1 MDFRHSGL
9 AINLTKM
16 VAGTISTSTPG
27 PSTAP
32 SVQVAKK
39 LSRSLTFDL
48 ESDADLANF
57 MDDRAVIPLLGQD
70 GIDLAVLTAQR
81 PWDQPQEWRNEA
93 TTTLP
98 IAMRPRTF
106 DRYGS
111 GRPRHWLNHAYP
123 AGSTILYIQ
132 DMILEKFPMLDAF
145 PLMNPDDLLD
155 ATSFKVTLK
164 CTRNELDERLADLEL
179 RIRWPDNNMDAL
191 KTEKALNNTI
201 IQTYWANGGIP
212 FIYSGLDHV
221 WTRSAEGGISCN
233 LSTLRVP
240 ATFDIVPC
248 EGPQAPFAL
257 TLYDYQLRTLAWMQG
272 IEDGEQSLFYAP
284 NLFPV
289 DDGLGDLLFDAKS
302 KTFKSSKDNWEA
314 IQSRNAQCGIIADK
328 PGVGKTITTLALCHS
343 RPFEMQDYLY
353 SMHKGLFRSKATLIL
368 VPNNIASQWEDEIRK
383 CLGDTVTVIQLKGKA
398 AYIKTFLEDI
408 LTADFVIVSYQFLI
422 NENYRGARYEGRKL
436 TDHPTQLDLQNSV
449 ADRETFVTT
458 RVGGFAF
465 TWCHFHRIICDEFHE
480 ILESKKHEIREQ
492 VKLLSSDFLWGLTG
506 TPTFDSMDTVWKYAD
521 LLHLNAQSTWVVP
534 RVEAFRFIQN
544 RVRRNEPKVTYPAPV
559 FETFSCVQ
567 TPIERAFYQ
576 SSLRLGVV
584 HLLKLCNHYQIG
596 DEGGNLGVL
605 AAQSIEKV
613 TELVQRNRAAQIASL
628 KKLIPK
634 LEIELQVLAKEKK
647 DTKTV
652 AQVKTLETKL
662 EKSRNELTATQSQ
675 FKFFENFVN
684 TYLSKGGQKM
694 ECNVCLEDDVQGEI
708 GIVPCGHTFCGE
720 CADAIS
726 AQGRCPTC
734 REQFQVGEV
743 MKALAPPPAM
753 DPIVED
759 GVNEDLNET
768 DDPESLDPNLFGS
781 KIREVVKYINQESL
795 KSEDHRFI
803 VFIQFSDLADLVSAA
818 LRTYGIS
825 TARVKSGWLQREGAI
840 RSFRAGLSKPVP
852 VASVTSAKDESV
864 VVVEPVDLKGKGK
877 RVAELETSSKPAK
890 IAKCDAQKPVKVLML
905 SARDSVSGLNLTEA
919 SHCIILHPFYAANES
934 HAVASEKQGV
944 ARVLRKGQDKTVK
957 IVRFYVENTVEQ
969 ALHEARAHI
978 PKEEK

>member
-1 MDFRHSGL
+1 
-9 AINLTKM
+9 M
-16 VAGTISTSTPG
+16 VAGTISPSTPG

-32 SVQVAKK
+32 SVHATKK

-57 MDDRAVIPLLGQD
+57 MDDGGVTPLLPVDQD
-70 GIDLAVLTAQR
+70 SIELAVFTAQR
-81 PWDQPQEWRNEA
+81 PWDQAQEWRKEA

-98 IAMRPRTF
+98 MTMYPRSF
-106 DRYGS
+106 DRYGCGVS
-111 GRPRHWLNHAYP
+111 RHWMNHEYP
-123 AGSTILYIQ
+123 AGSTIKYIQ
-132 DMILEKFPMLDAF
+132 YMIRDKFPMLNTF
-145 PLMNPDDLLD
+145 PSKNAGGQFE

-164 CTRNELDERLADLEL
+164 CTRNMLDESLADLEL
-179 RIRWPDNNMDAL
+179 RVRWPDNNLDSL
-191 KTEKALNNTI
+191 KTEKALKDLI

-221 WTRSAEGGISCN
+221 WTHLAEGGISCT

-289 DDGLGDLLFDAKS
+289 DDGLGDTLFDAEWKR
-302 KTFKSSKDNWEA
+302 FKSSKSNCEA

-398 AYIKTFLEDI
+398 AYVKTFLEDV

-422 NENYRGARYEGRKL
+422 NENYRGARYEGRRL
-436 TDHPTQLDLQNSV
+436 TDCPTQLDLQNS
-449 ADRETFVTT
+449 ATDRETFVSN

-480 ILESKKHEIREQ
+480 ILASKKEGIREQ
-492 VKLLSSDFLWGLTG
+492 VKQLSSDFLWGLTG

-521 LLHLNAQSTWVVP
+521 LLHLSGWVVP

-544 RVRRNEPKVTYPAPV
+544 RVRRNEPVVTYPAPV

-576 SSLRLGVV
+576 SSLRFGVV

-628 KKLIPK
+628 KKLIPQ
-634 LEIELQVLAKEKK
+634 LENELQGLANEKK
-647 DTKTV
+647 DPKV
-652 AQVKTLETKL
+652 LAQIKKTLETKL
-662 EKSRNELTATQSQ
+662 EKSRNELAATQSQ

-684 TYLSKGGQKM
+684 TYLSK
-694 ECNVCLEDDVQGEI
+694 EDDVQGEI
-708 GIVPCGHTFCGE
+708 GIVPCGHTFCGD

-743 MKALAPPPAM
+743 MKALAPLPVVE
-753 DPIVED
+753 PIVED
-759 GVNEDLNET
+759 GLNEDLNET
-768 DDPESLDPNLFGS
+768 DDPESLDPNLFSGLTD
-781 KIREVVKYINQESL
+781 VVT
-795 KSEDHRFI
+795 
-803 VFIQFSDLADLVSAA
+803 AA

-825 TARVKSGWLQREGAI
+825 TTGVKNGRRQRDGAI
-840 RSFRAGLSKPVP
+840 RSFRAGLSKPVS
-852 VASVTSAKDESV
+852 VASFTSAKDESV
-864 VVVEPVDLKGKGK
+864 GIAQPVDLKGKGK
-877 RVAELETSSKPAK
+877 L
-890 IAKCDAQKPVKVLML
+890 
-905 SARDSVSGLNLTEA
+905 
-919 SHCIILHPFYAANES
+919 SHCIILHPFYARNES

-944 ARVLRKGQDKTVK
+944 ARVLRNGQDKSVK

-969 ALHEARAHI
+969 VLHNSRAQAR
-978 PKEEK
+978 KVEE